1 MRFFHLAALLLFAC
15 SAGAQEA
22 GNTTPPA
29 ATLPDDVTADFAE
42 RKSEIDAGIKAI
54 ARLERA
60 LSPEHESM
68 AEIQQG
74 RIDAVRSSLF
84 NDLLRLANDIVEQEE
99 AGLEV
104 GEFKAGLVS
113 DLETMEAQMRAAID
127 RRTAELRVPD
137 DDLAAAEQAVAD
149 RRMGQLY
156 EKLDDLYG
164 TLYSY
169 TQVAADFGLD
179 FSAQRDFLVR
189 AVTESAANRSA
200 ILGLALNQAEVARAA
215 ASTVPDDT
223 DLAGQESAAE
233 ARVQI
238 TASALESSVQLL
250 NKLEIDSTHYR
261 QQLVTVTG
269 EVTADSLDI
278 SVIEGLLDTWRD
290 DVSAFLSD
298 DAPSVLFNVFIF
310 LLILAAA
317 FYVGKLVSLALSA
330 LMDSPQI
337 QLSSLAENMIVKT
350 ARNAILFIGLLIALA
365 QLGVSLGPV
374 LAGLG
379 IAGFIVGFALQDT
392 LSNFASGLLILI
404 YRPFDVGD
412 YVTAGGVA
420 GRVSN
425 MSLVNTTFKTPDN
438 ETLIVPNNK
447 VWQDVIKNTTAQL
460 TRRVDLTFGISYDDD
475 IDKAKEIL
483 LDAAKNYPAVLGEPP
498 TDVRVNELAD
508 SSVNLLL
515 RPWVNTS
522 DYWDTYW
529 DLIEI
534 VKKRF
539 DAEGITIP
547 FPQRD
552 VHTLGAAADET
563 ETAGKAP
570 DAAKEVSVEHG
581 NVTSRSKDGQDLAAA
596 APEGDDTSS

>member
-1 MRFFHLAALLLFAC
+1 MRFCHLAALLLFAC

-22 GNTTPPA
+22 SNTTTPD
-29 ATLPDDVTADFAE
+29 ATVPDEVAADFAE
-42 RKSEIDAGIKAI
+42 RKSEIGAEIKAI

-60 LSPEHESM
+60 LSSGHDSM
-68 AEIQQG
+68 ASIQQG

-99 AGLEV
+99 AGLDV
-104 GEFKAGLVS
+104 IEFKAGLVS
-113 DLETMEAQMRAAID
+113 DLETMEAQIREAID
-127 RRTAELRVPD
+127 RRMAELRVPD
-137 DDLAAAEQAVAD
+137 DDLTAAEQAVAD
-149 RRMGQLY
+149 RRMAQLY

-164 TLYSY
+164 TLHSY
-169 TQVAADFGLD
+169 TQVAAAFGLD
-179 FSAQRDFLVR
+179 PSTQRDFLVR

-200 ILGLALNQAEVARAA
+200 ILGLALNQVEVARAA

-223 DLAGQESAAE
+223 GLAGQESAAE

-238 TASALESSVQLL
+238 IASALESSVQLL

-278 SVIEGLLDTWRD
+278 GVIEGLLNDWRD

-298 DAPSVLFNVFIF
+298 DAPGVLFNILIF

-317 FYVGKLVSLALSA
+317 FYIGKLVSLALSA
-330 LMDSPQI
+330 LMASPQI
-337 QLSSLAENMIVKT
+337 QLSNLAETMIIKT

-365 QLGVSLGPV
+365 QLGVSLGPI

-412 YVTAGGVA
+412 FVTAGGVT

-460 TRRVDLTFGISYDDD
+460 TRRVDLTFGISYNDD

-483 LDAAKNYPAVLGEPP
+483 LDAAANHPAVLGEPP

-515 RPWVNTS
+515 RPWVSTS

-552 VHTLGAAADET
+552 VHTVSAAPDET
-563 ETAGKAP
+563 ATPSKGP
-570 DAAKEVSVEHG
+570 DAAKAARVEHG
-581 NVTSRSKDGQDLAAA
+581 NLTSRSKDGQDLAAA
-596 APEGDDTSS
+596 PEGDDASS

>member
-1 MRFFHLAALLLFAC
+1 
-15 SAGAQEA
+15 
-22 GNTTPPA
+22 
-29 ATLPDDVTADFAE
+29 
-42 RKSEIDAGIKAI
+42 
-54 ARLERA
+54 
-60 LSPEHESM
+60 
-68 AEIQQG
+68 
-74 RIDAVRSSLF
+74 
-84 NDLLRLANDIVEQEE
+84 
-99 AGLEV
+99 
-104 GEFKAGLVS
+104 
-113 DLETMEAQMRAAID
+113 
-127 RRTAELRVPD
+127 
-137 DDLAAAEQAVAD
+137 
-149 RRMGQLY
+149 MGQLY

-278 SVIEGLLDTWRD
+278 SVIEGLLNTWRD

>member
-1 MRFFHLAALLLFAC
+1 MRFCHMAALLLLAF

-22 GNTTPPA
+22 GNATSSDA
-29 ATLPDDVTADFAE
+29 ALPEDVAADFTE
-42 RKSEIDAGIKAI
+42 RKAEIDTGIKAI
-54 ARLERA
+54 SGLERA

-74 RIDAVRSSLF
+74 RIDAARSSLF
-84 NDLLRLANDIVEQEE
+84 REVLRLANDIVQQEE
-99 AGLEV
+99 DGYDV
-104 GEFKAGLVS
+104 TEFKAGLVGE
-113 DLETMEAQMRAAID
+113 LETMDAQIREAID
-127 RRTAELRVPD
+127 RRVAELQVPD
-137 DDLAAAEQAVAD
+137 DDLSASEQAVAD

-164 TLYSY
+164 TLQSY
-169 TQVAADFGLD
+169 TEVAAAFGLD
-179 FSAQRDFLVR
+179 PSTQREFLLR

-200 ILGLALNQAEVARAA
+200 ILGLALNQAEVATAA
-215 ASTVPDDT
+215 ASTVPDDA
-223 DLAGQESAAE
+223 DLAALESVAD

-250 NKLEIDSTHYR
+250 NKLGIDTTPYR
-261 QQLVTVTG
+261 RQLVTVTG

-278 SVIEGLLDTWRD
+278 GVIEGLMADWRD

-298 DAPSVLFNVFIF
+298 DAPGVLFNVAIF

-317 FYVGKLVSLALSA
+317 FYVGKLVSLALAA
-330 LMDSPQI
+330 LMDSPQV
-337 QLSSLAENMIVKT
+337 QLSSLAETMIVKT

-392 LSNFASGLLILI
+392 LSNFASGMLILV

-412 YVTAGGVA
+412 YVTAGGVT

-425 MSLVNTTFKTPDN
+425 MSLVNTTFRTPDN

-460 TRRVDLTFGISYDDD
+460 TRRVDLTFGISYGDD

-483 LDAAKNYPAVLGEPP
+483 LDAAANYPAVLDDPP
-498 TDVRVNELAD
+498 TDVRVNELSD

-522 DYWDTYW
+522 DYWDTHW

-552 VHTLGAAADET
+552 VHTVSAAADGPS
-563 ETAGKAP
+563 AGSEAP
-570 DAAKEVSVEHG
+570 DAGQETRVDHAG
-581 NVTSRSKDGQDLAAA
+581 VTSRSKDGQDLAAA
-596 APEGDDTSS
+596 PEDDNVSS